1 MAGGETGR
9 REMWKGREGGKTDER
24 ERGNHT
30 SGTEGQCVA
39 GYWGLN
45 KTNQPHKQK

>member
-30 SGTEGQCVA
+30 SGTGGPMCGWILGVE
-39 GYWGLN
+39 
-45 KTNQPHKQK
+45 